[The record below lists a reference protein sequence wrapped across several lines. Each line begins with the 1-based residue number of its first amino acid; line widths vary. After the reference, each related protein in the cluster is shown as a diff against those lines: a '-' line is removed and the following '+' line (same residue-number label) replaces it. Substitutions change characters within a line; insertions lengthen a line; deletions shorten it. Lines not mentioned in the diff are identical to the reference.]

1 MIFGVLDRYIGSTVL
16 VITMIAAGGLTV
28 ISDIIT
34 FIDQSRHLGD
44 GDIDFMFLLWY
55 VALLTPGLFVQLFP
69 VAVLLGCVIGLGILS
84 KNSELVV
91 MQSSGLSKLQLILSA
106 CKMVVPVVLLVAVM
120 GQTLVP
126 LLQQY
131 AQSEYSF
138 ASSGGRVSRISWGLW
153 LRDGSHFINIGHIN
167 TDQTI
172 HNINRYTFAGTT
184 LLKTD
189 QANIGIYNQESH
201 MWDMFDVKTTRFGE
215 HQITKERV
223 PLQQWNLYLNPER
236 MEVFNLY
243 NRDFTISELI
253 DYINYLE
260 SNNID
265 ANRYKTNLYK
275 KFVMPFAMVVMLLLG
290 ASTVF
295 GSLRSVPMATR
306 VLIGLAVGFAFY
318 LLNEVLPNFTYIIG
332 LPPII
337 GVFIPSVVFTLLAVL
352 VLNRKV

>member
-1 MIFGVLDRYIGSTVL
+1 MIFGVLDRYIGKTVL
-16 VITMIAAGGLTV
+16 LITLIAAGGLTV

-44 GDIDFMFLLWY
+44 GDVDFMFLLWY

-69 VAVLLGCVIGLGILS
+69 VAVLLGCVIGLGMLS

-91 MQSSGLSKLQLILSA
+91 MQSAGLSKLQLILSA
-106 CKMVVPVVLLVAVM
+106 CKMVVPVVLVVALM
-120 GQTLVP
+120 GQTVVP
-126 LLQQY
+126 MLQQY

-153 LRDGSHFINIGHIN
+153 LRDGSHFINL
-167 TDQTI
+167 
-172 HNINRYTFAGTT
+172 R
-184 LLKTD
+184 KTD
-189 QANIGIYNQESH
+189 RANIGIYNQESH
-201 MWDMFDVKTTRFGE
+201 MWDMFDVTTTHFSD
-215 HQITKERV
+215 QKITQERTT
-223 PLQQWNLYLNPER
+223 LQQWNLYLNPER
-236 MEVFNLY
+236 MEIFNLY
-243 NRDFTISELI
+243 NRDFTVSELI
-253 DYINYLE
+253 DYISYLE

-275 KFVMPFAMVVMLLLG
+275 KFILPISMVVMLLLG

-337 GVFIPSVVFTLLAVL
+337 GVFIPSIIFTILAIM
-352 VLNRKV
+352 VLNRRL

>member
-1 MIFGVLDRYIGSTVL
+1 MIFGVLDRYIGKTVL
-16 VITMIAAGGLTV
+16 LITIIAAAALTV

-55 VALLTPGLFVQLFP
+55 VALLTPGLFVQIFP
-69 VAVLLGCVIGLGILS
+69 VAVLLGCVIGLGMLS

-91 MQSSGLSKLQLILSA
+91 MQSAGLSKFQLILSA
-106 CKMVVPVVLLVAVM
+106 CKMVLPVVLVVALI
-120 GQTLVP
+120 GQTVVP
-126 LLQQY
+126 LMQQY
-131 AQSEYSF
+131 AESEYSF
-138 ASSGGRVSRISWGLW
+138 ASSSGRVSRVSWGLW

-172 HNINRYTFAGTT
+172 HNINRYTFDGTV
-184 LLKTD
+184 LRKTD
-189 QANIGIYNQESH
+189 QAKIGIYNQESH
-201 MWDMFDVKTTRFGE
+201 MWDMFDVHTTRFGE
-215 HQITKERV
+215 QQIIKEHQ

-236 MEVFNLY
+236 MEIFNLY
-243 NRDFTISELI
+243 NSDFTIPELI
-253 DYINYLE
+253 DYIAYLE

-265 ANRYKTNLYK
+265 ANRFKTNLYK
-275 KFVMPFAMVVMLLLG
+275 KFVMPLAMVVMLLLG

-306 VLIGLAVGFAFY
+306 VLIGLAVGFSFY

-337 GVFIPSVVFTLLAVL
+337 GVLIPSVVFTILAVL
-352 VLNRKV
+352 VLNRRV